1 MARSKSSGRW
11 LDRQRRD
18 PYVRKA
24 RQAGARS
31 RAIFKLEELDR
42 QDRLLKPGMTVVDL
56 GAAPGGWS
64 QYAAGRVGKAGRVIA
79 LDLLAMDPIPG
90 VELLQGDFTE
100 ETVLHAL
107 EARLA
112 GRPADLVISDM
123 APNMTGIVITD
134 QARIM
139 MLAELS
145 LDFATRHL
153 RPGGDFLVKTFQGA
167 GFTDFLRTMRGRFAR
182 VLSRKPPASRTES
195 REIFMIG
202 RGFKGSAAV
211 EPRAGA

>member
-1 MARSKSSGRW
+1 
-11 LDRQRRD
+11 
-18 PYVRKA
+18 
-24 RQAGARS
+24 
-31 RAIFKLEELDR
+31 
-42 QDRLLKPGMTVVDL
+42 MTVVDL

-100 ETVLHAL
+100 ESVLNAL

-211 EPRAGA
+211 EPQAGA